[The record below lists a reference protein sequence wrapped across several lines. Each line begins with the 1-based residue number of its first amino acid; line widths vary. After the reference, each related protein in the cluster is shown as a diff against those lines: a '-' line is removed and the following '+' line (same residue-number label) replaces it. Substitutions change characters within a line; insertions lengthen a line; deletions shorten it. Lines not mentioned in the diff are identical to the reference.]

1 MLEKAIDEAR
11 KKTVNDDWQH
21 WIDLLCS
28 IHIRTIAATIM
39 DFKTPVRKIKPTRR
53 SVSGYF
59 SFRGKEPI
67 PYESTLERDFV
78 MKMDYDRSVKHVVSQ
93 PARLFYIDANGIER
107 RYTPDYLVYFTN
119 PMRKPLLVEV
129 KEKQELERDF
139 YKLRYKFSAAFGLA
153 KQNGWTFKIYDE
165 RRIRNALL
173 DNLQLLRSFASRKVN
188 TAIVNEVKND
198 LASMPLPISVQ
209 RFTHRFN
216 SERGAPGIR
225 KNDIWR
231 LALDHLLELDL
242 SAPLSEETAIVG
254 VNHGS
259 F

>member
-1 MLEKAIDEAR
+1 
-11 KKTVNDDWQH
+11 
-21 WIDLLCS
+21 
-28 IHIRTIAATIM
+28 M

-78 MKMDYDRSVKHVVSQ
+78 MRMDYNRFVEHVVSQ
-93 PARLFYIDANGIER
+93 PTRLFYIDANGIER

-129 KEKQELERDF
+129 KEKQELESDF
-139 YKLRYKFSAAFGLA
+139 HKLRYKFSAAFAFA

-165 RRIRNALL
+165 RRIRDSILE
-173 DNLQLLRSFASRKVN
+173 NLQMLRSFASRKVN
-188 TAIVNEVKND
+188 ADIVDEVKTE
-198 LASMPLPISVQ
+198 LASMHLPISVQ
-209 RFTHRFN
+209 RFTQGFN
-216 SERGAPGIR
+216 SERGASGIR
-225 KNDIWR
+225 NNDIWR
-231 LALDHLLELDL
+231 LALDHILELKL
-242 SAPLSEETAIVG
+242 SEPLSEETEIVG